1 MLLFVDC
8 LSVLT
13 SCRRSVWRR
22 AVECPDAFKK
32 KEEEKRMKA
41 SGQDGDEDVS
51 KGRRWKVG
59 EGR

>member
-1 MLLFVDC
+1 MEG
-8 LSVLT
+8 
-13 SCRRSVWRR
+13 

-32 KEEEKRMKA
+32 KEEEEEKRMKA